1 MKYFTLVFILLF
13 ASNLLAQTLTAP
25 RILSA
30 TGTSPE
36 HIGISYVDTNLDEST
51 YSVAYSTSSPDGP
64 WIEDT
69 AGNSNT
75 TSGETF
81 EIVLTFNPEPSTTFY
96 IKMRALA
103 MDENGEVTAA
113 SPYSNIVTATTTEDY
128 PIPAADFAATPKS
141 NGNHIQLTWTDVT
154 PEGSTGDEYA
164 WLIRRRDALGIH
176 PIEYTVKGG
185 TTSFTDK
192 NVEKDLMYTYYLE
205 AVNEY
210 HNGAEILVAFVT
222 VSDREKKKDSFVY
235 PNPTNFGSVTVNVD
249 NGYNNSDALVTI
261 HDETGLIW
269 YWATVTVTGNRFV
282 LDAFQ
287 TLPEGSW
294 VLNIR
299 LSDGFQWGGWVYN
312 RSAP

>member
-1 MKYFTLVFILLF
+1 MKYFTLVFLLLF
-13 ASNLLAQTLTAP
+13 ASNLFAQTLIAP
-25 RILSA
+25 QIVSA
-30 TGTSPE
+30 TGVSPE
-36 HIGISYVDTNLDEST
+36 HISILYVDTNLDEST
-51 YSVAYSTSSPDGP
+51 YSLAYSTTSADGP
-64 WIEDT
+64 WIEDF
-69 AGNSNT
+69 AGVSNT

-81 EIVLTFNPEPSTTFY
+81 ETILQFESQPSTTFY

-103 MDENGEVTAA
+103 MDENWEVIAA
-113 SPYSNIVTATTTEDY
+113 SPYSDIVTATTTEDY

-164 WLIRRRDALGIH
+164 WLIWRRDALGINQINYT
-176 PIEYTVKGG
+176 IEGG

-210 HNGAEILVAFVT
+210 HNGREVLGTSVT

-299 LSDGFQWGGWVYN
+299 LSDGFQWGGEWF
-312 RSAP
+312 RSM